1 MKRSSI
7 VLVSALGALVVLIV
21 VCVAIIRMQI

>member
-1 MKRSSI
+1 MKKSSI

-21 VCVAIIRMQI
+21 VFVAVVRMTI

>member
-21 VCVAIIRMQI
+21 VFVAVVRMAI

>member
-21 VCVAIIRMQI
+21 VLVAVIRMTV

>member
-7 VLVSALGALVVLIV
+7 VLVSALGAVVVLIV
-21 VCVAIIRMQI
+21 VFLLVVRMAL

>member
-21 VCVAIIRMQI
+21 VFVAVIRMTV

>member
-7 VLVSALGALVVLIV
+7 VLVSALGALAVLIV
-21 VCVAIIRMQI
+21 VFVVLVRAAV

>member
-7 VLVSALGALVVLIV
+7 VLVSALGAVVVLIV
-21 VCVAIIRMQI
+21 VFLLVVRTAL

>member
-21 VCVAIIRMQI
+21 VFFAVIRMTV

>member
-21 VCVAIIRMQI
+21 VFVAVVRMTI

>member
-21 VCVAIIRMQI
+21 VFVAIIRMQI